1 MLENELKVAIDLARE
16 AGARILEFYALEII
30 AEQKIGADNFSEPVT
45 IADKTASRIIV
56 EGLSAAFPTDAIL
69 SEEEAD
75 NMATRIEAS
84 KVWIIDP
91 IDGTWGFIKKDGDFG
106 VQIGLSE
113 NGEAVLGVVFLP
125 VHDQLFYA
133 VKDAGTFL
141 IESSSSSGGGGE
153 PKRLTVSG
161 ETDFTAMNLASSRN
175 HRSEKMHRIIEDFG
189 FRQEIQRGSVGL
201 KIGLIAQRIADIYIH
216 LSPRTKFW
224 DSCAPQIIL
233 EEAGGRMT
241 DLFGA
246 RLRYDL
252 TDVQNHNGILA
263 SNGAAHDAAVRQ
275 LRGLLNELGRPKFT
289 QASKS

>member
-1 MLENELKVAIDLARE
+1 MLENELKVAIELART

-30 AEQKIGADNFSEPVT
+30 AEQKLGADNFAEPVT

-56 EGLSAAFPTDAIL
+56 EGLSKAFPEDAIL

-75 NMATRIEAS
+75 IMETRLGAE

-125 VHDQLFYA
+125 VHNQLFYA
-133 VKDAGTFL
+133 VKDAGAFL
-141 IESSSSSGGGGE
+141 IESDGE
-153 PKRLTVSG
+153 PKSLRVSE

-175 HRSEKMHRIIEDFG
+175 HRSDKMHRIIEHFG

-201 KIGLIAQRIADIYIH
+201 KIGLIAQRIADVYVH

-241 DLFGA
+241 DLFGE

-263 SNGAAHDAAVRQ
+263 SNGTAHDAAVKE
-275 LRGLLNELGRPKFT
+275 LRGLLNKFGRPKFKH
-289 QASKS
+289 ADKS

>member
-30 AEQKIGADNFSEPVT
+30 AEQKLGADNFSEPVT

-56 EGLSAAFPTDAIL
+56 EGLSKAFPSDAIL

-75 NMATRIEAS
+75 IMETRIEAE

-113 NGEAVLGVVFLP
+113 HGEAVLGVVFLP
-125 VHDQLFYA
+125 VHNQLFYA

-141 IESSSSSGGGGE
+141 IESSGGE
-153 PKRLTVSG
+153 PKRLRVSG

-175 HRSEKMHRIIEDFG
+175 HRSPKMHRIIEDFG

-241 DLFGA
+241 DLFGT

-252 TDVQNHNGILA
+252 HDVQNHNGILA
-263 SNGAAHDAAVRQ
+263 SNGTAHDAAVKQ
-275 LRGLLNELGRPKFT
+275 LRTLLDEFGRPKIT
-289 QASKS
+289 QANKS

>member
-1 MLENELKVAIDLARE
+1 MLENELKVAIELART

-30 AEQKIGADNFSEPVT
+30 AEQKLGADNFAEPVT

-56 EGLSAAFPTDAIL
+56 DGLSAAFPEDAIL

-75 NMATRIEAS
+75 IMETRLGAE

-125 VHDQLFYA
+125 VHNQLFYA
-133 VKDAGTFL
+133 VKDAGAFL
-141 IESSSSSGGGGE
+141 VESDGE
-153 PKRLTVSG
+153 PKSLRVSE
-161 ETDFTAMNLASSRN
+161 ETDFTEMNLASSRN
-175 HRSEKMHRIIEDFG
+175 HRSDKMHRIIETFG
-189 FRQEIQRGSVGL
+189 FRHEIQRGSVGL
-201 KIGLIAQRIADIYIH
+201 KIGLIAQRIADVYIH

-241 DLFGA
+241 DLFGE

-263 SNGAAHDAAVRQ
+263 SNGTAHEAAVKE
-275 LRGLLNELGRPKFT
+275 LRGLLNKFGRPKFKH
-289 QASKS
+289 ADKS